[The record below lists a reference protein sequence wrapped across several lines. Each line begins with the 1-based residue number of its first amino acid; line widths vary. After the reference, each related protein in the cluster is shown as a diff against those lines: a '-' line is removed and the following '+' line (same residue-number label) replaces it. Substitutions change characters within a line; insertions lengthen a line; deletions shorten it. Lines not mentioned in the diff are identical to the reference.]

1 MPNDS
6 NNSSA
11 GPRIYV
17 AGHTGMV
24 GSAINRKL
32 SSEKYNVVK
41 PSHRVDLTNQAAVND
56 LVGELKP
63 DWIFVAA
70 ARVGGIHANS
80 TYQADFI
87 YSNLMI
93 ECNLMRAA
101 FENNVKKL
109 LFLGSSCIYPR
120 NCPQP
125 IKEEYLL
132 SDYLEPTNKP
142 YAVAKIAGIIMAQSF
157 CAQYGCKFISV
168 MPSNLYGP
176 NDNFD
181 LRDSHVIPAL
191 LRKTHEARLSGA
203 PYVEVWGSGRPYR
216 EFLHVDDLADACLF
230 LMRNYD
236 SPELVNV
243 GSGKDQTVSDLAGMI
258 KEAVGYDG
266 EIRFNADMPDGT
278 PRKLLDTSKIEK
290 LGWAPSI
297 DLADGLRSVYQWYRE
312 NESRARKQVS
322 K

>member
-1 MPNDS
+1 
-6 NNSSA
+6 
-11 GPRIYV
+11 
-17 AGHTGMV
+17 MV
-24 GSAINRKL
+24 GSALKRKL
-32 SSEKYNVVK
+32 SSENYNVLI
-41 PSHRVDLTNQAAVND
+41 PSRRVDLTNQEAVRE

-63 DWIFVAA
+63 EWIFVAA

-80 TYQADFI
+80 TYSADFI
-87 YSNLMI
+87 YDNLMI

-132 SDYLEPTNKP
+132 SDYLEPTNQP

-157 CAQYGCKFISV
+157 CAQYGCNFISV

-191 LRKTHEARLSGA
+191 LRKTHEAKISGA
-203 PYVEVWGSGRPYR
+203 PSVEVWGSGRPYR

-230 LMRNYD
+230 LMKNYN
-236 SPELVNV
+236 SPELVNI

-258 KEAVGYDG
+258 KDVVGYTGD
-266 EIRFNADMPDGT
+266 IRFNSAMPDGT
-278 PRKLLDTSKIEK
+278 PRKLLDISRIREM
-290 LGWAPSI
+290 GWTPSI
-297 DLADGLRSVYQWYRE
+297 SLKDGLRSAYQWYVE
-312 NESRARKQVS
+312 NESRARK
-322 K
+322 